1 MAKRDVARRFFTRPI
16 GRSPFARASF
26 EIPRWL
32 VVAALVYVV
41 YTLGISNNSARR
53 ILELKHEIGSN
64 QAEAARMRKEADE
77 INGRLSDPEKRRF
90 HAESVA
96 RTELG
101 WTASDEL
108 VYRFRDDGTVADST
122 Y

>member
-1 MAKRDVARRFFTRPI
+1 MAKRDIARRFFTRHI
-16 GRSPFARASF
+16 GRSPVARASF

-32 VVAALVYVV
+32 LVAAMVYLVYA
-41 YTLGISNNSARR
+41 LGISNNSARR

-64 QAEAARMRKEADE
+64 QAEATRMRKEADE

-101 WTASDEL
+101 WAASDEL

-122 Y
+122 R

>member
-1 MAKRDVARRFFTRPI
+1 MAKRDIARRFFAHRI
-16 GRSPFARASF
+16 GRSPFAPASF

-32 VVAALVYVV
+32 VVVVLVYLV
-41 YTLGISNNSARR
+41 YALGISNNSARR
-53 ILELKHEIGSN
+53 IHELNREIGSSK
-64 QAEAARMRKEADE
+64 AEAARMRQEADD
-77 INGRLSDPEKRRF
+77 ITGRLSDPEKRRF

-101 WTASDEL
+101 WAASDEI

-122 Y
+122 R